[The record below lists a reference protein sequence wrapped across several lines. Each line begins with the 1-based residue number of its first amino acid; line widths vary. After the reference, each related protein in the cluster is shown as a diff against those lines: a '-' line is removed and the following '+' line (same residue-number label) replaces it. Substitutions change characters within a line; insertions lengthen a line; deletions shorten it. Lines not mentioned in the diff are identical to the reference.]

1 MQRGKKCGIIQ
12 KDHPETNVSRWFS
25 GIEVTGLEPAASWS
39 QTTRATNCATPRSYN
54 LLIIIHKR
62 RGRQA
67 LAQQK
72 SGPVVFIFQVL
83 GKGDGLL
90 VGKNGFPGGKFP
102 LCKLFQIFPQCG
114 QQGVHADGFG
124 DVVIHAGVK
133 RALLIFFKG
142 VGRHGDDGHGGP
154 GIRQSTDGLRCLVA
168 VHAGHLDIH
177 EHGVVVPGGFC
188 PKSFQAAVH
197 RPQCGP
203 R

>member
-72 SGPVVFIFQVL
+72 SSPVVFIFQVL

-90 VGKNGFPGGKFP
+90 VGKKMFFPGENF
-102 LCKLFQIFPQCG
+102 LSASYFRFFRS
-114 QQGVHADGFG
+114 ATN
-124 DVVIHAGVK
+124 
-133 RALLIFFKG
+133 RAFTLM
-142 VGRHGDDGHGGP
+142 
-154 GIRQSTDGLRCLVA
+154 GLEIWSFMPASNARCLSSSKALA
-168 VHAGHLDIH
+168 VMAMMGTVDRAS
-177 EHGVVVPGGFC
+177 GKARMAC
-188 PKSFQAAVH
+188 AAW
-197 RPQCGP
+197 
-203 R
+203 